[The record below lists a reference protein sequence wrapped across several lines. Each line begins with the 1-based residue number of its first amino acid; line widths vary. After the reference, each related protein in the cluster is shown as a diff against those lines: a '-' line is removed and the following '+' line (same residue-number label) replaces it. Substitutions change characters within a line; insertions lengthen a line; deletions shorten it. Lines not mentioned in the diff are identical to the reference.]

1 MKFAYA
7 DPPYP
12 GMAQRHYAHEAAA
25 DGRIAREVNHAL
37 LVAHLC
43 DEYPDGWALSTSSP
57 ALQFVL
63 SLCPEDVRV
72 GAWVKPFAVFR
83 PNVNPAY
90 AWEPVVFRG
99 GRQPRSRDE
108 LTVRDWVSANITMQK
123 GVPGAK
129 PAEFVGWVVD
139 MLGAQMVTASTTCSP
154 VPADAGV
161 CSPHAPKDGTSPSQ
175 TRSLPECAD
184 GAANQGDLFG
194 A

>member
-12 GMAQRHYAHEAAA
+12 GQAQRHYADEAAA
-25 DGRIAREVNHAL
+25 DGRTAREVNHAL
-37 LVAHLC
+37 LIRHLC

-63 SLCPEDVRV
+63 SLCPDDVRV

-90 AWEPVVFRG
+90 AWEPVIFRG

-108 LTVRDWVSANITMQK
+108 PTVRDWVSANITMQR

-129 PAEFVGWVVD
+129 PTGFCLWLLGLMGAEFGDEMHDIFPGSGAVGRIIA
-139 MLGAQMVTASTTCSP
+139 AQL
-154 VPADAGV
+154 AGQHV
-161 CSPHAPKDGTSPSQ
+161 AEAET
-175 TRSLPECAD
+175 
-184 GAANQGDLFG
+184 LFG
-194 A
+194 